1 MFLNRACNA
10 YLVRAPFAFPWL
22 AFPSGKGQNYNNT
35 CSTPKGRNFRK
46 FFIFA
51 EDVKTIPC
59 VLVKISKSVAGPA
72 DASPFPGI
80 FNAHGL
86 PALTGGIHLHTVAC
100 PDQGTLDRVLAA
112 LKSAGFLLEM

>member
-59 VLVKISKSVAGPA
+59 VLVKISKSAAGLA
-72 DASPFPGI
+72 DASPSPGI
-80 FNAHGL
+80 FNVHGL
-86 PALTGGIHLHTVAC
+86 PALTDGIHLHTIAC
-100 PDQGTLDRVLAA
+100 PDQGTMDRVLAA